1 MKRATS
7 LLGAFLLLAILA
19 GCGGGGST
27 PINNGGNPGG
37 GSSGSTPPPLP
48 AGAELL
54 YVGDNVGVIH
64 GFAVDPNTGKPTA
77 LTPTTSV
84 TNQAAA
90 SDVALEADLGT
101 MILYATSNGQGGPN
115 VVPFLIDHNT
125 GALSAS
131 GSQTLSVSPLGLAAA
146 PGGGSSGSACC
157 LYVFGNAAQL
167 FQFTINSSNAALTQK
182 TPAIALPCIP
192 HGLAAAPSGSWLGLT
207 CDGTSGGEIVGLTRA
222 PLTGTVG
229 APQVVPSGGNSPQ
242 GIRVTPDGKFVIVAN
257 QGSNNVSVF
266 SLDST
271 SGALTVVSGSPF
283 ASGTQPAPVAID
295 PPLVAGK
302 ASSAKFVFVGD
313 TGGNTL
319 STYSIDSA
327 GNLTAVGAPT
337 PLGTNSQP
345 SSIAVDPQGKF
356 VFISIVPREMAGFTL
371 DSSTGTLTPI
381 PGSPFAVSSGG
392 PTRGMVFIP

>member
-1 MKRATS
+1 M
-7 LLGAFLLLAILA
+7 L

-27 PINNGGNPGG
+27 PTTNGGNNGGGGSNGG
-37 GSSGSTPPPLP
+37 GSPLP
-48 AGAELL
+48 AGTELL

-77 LTPTTSV
+77 LTPATPV

-90 SDVALEADLGT
+90 SDVALEADLGSNT
-101 MILYATSNGQGGPN
+101 LYATSNGLGGPN

-131 GSQTLSVSPLGLAAA
+131 GSQTLSVAPLGLAAA
-146 PGGGSSGSACC
+146 VGGGSSGSGCC
-157 LYVFGNAAQL
+157 LYVFGNSAQL
-167 FQFTINSSNAALTQK
+167 FQFTINSLNASLTQK
-182 TPAIALPCIP
+182 TPSIALPCIP
-192 HGLAAAPSGSWLGLT
+192 HGLAAAPSGSWLGVT
-207 CDGTSGGEIVGLTRA
+207 CDGTSGGEIVGLTRD
-222 PLTGTVG
+222 PLTGAVG
-229 APQVVPSGGNSPQ
+229 TPQVVPSGGNSPQ

-257 QGSNNVSVF
+257 QGTNNVSVF

-271 SGALTVVSGSPF
+271 SGALTAVSGSPF
-283 ASGTQPAPVAID
+283 ASGTQPGPVAIA

-319 STYSIDSA
+319 STYAIDSA
-327 GNLTAVGAPT
+327 GNLAAIGAPT
-337 PLGTNSQP
+337 PLGTDSQP
-345 SSIAVDPQGKF
+345 SSIAVDSQGKF